1 MPGSILNADI
11 NFPHF
16 TGTESTEDK
25 FNILTDYLYML
36 YEQLRYS
43 MANIGVENFNDEG
56 LKDIIKLAA
65 KDIDITGV
73 VTFHDLETEGATIIN
88 GANITT
94 GTISAERLSLTG
106 AITFGDFN
114 ANVQS
119 IINGK
124 TNASQ
129 VGTIIDQYMVS
140 SPQIYGGAYH
150 DLGNQSVLNITSGS
164 GVYNMLFGATGTT
177 SRTNASFAISHDV
190 VDGADKLYLAGNL
203 IMTSSFGSERVI
215 VDADAWFASRIMLS
229 GYSYG
234 TSLPPDQPSLR
245 SPGEVFFVI

>member
-94 GTISAERLSLTG
+94 GTISADRLSLTG
-106 AITFGDFN
+106 AITWGDLTSEAQQRVDAGKGDPNPGYIKSTYIDATTVSAPLIRANNFDVIVGQNAHFGSYRIFPSGSQQTPAFRITWYDDSVYDSPTTVIDMPWSGDMFIS
-114 ANVQS
+114 A
-119 IINGK
+119 
-124 TNASQ
+124 TNLRL
-129 VGTIIDQYMVS
+129 DNVS
-140 SPQIYGGAYH
+140 SF
-150 DLGNQSVLNITSGS
+150 S
-164 GVYNMLFGATGTT
+164 M
-177 SRTNASFAISHDV
+177 
-190 VDGADKLYLAGNL
+190 VDGN
-203 IMTSSFGSERVI
+203 M
-215 VDADAWFASRIMLS
+215 
-229 GYSYG
+229 YG
-234 TSLPPDQPSLR
+234 TRLPTGVQGDLY
-245 SPGEVFFVI
+245 FLI